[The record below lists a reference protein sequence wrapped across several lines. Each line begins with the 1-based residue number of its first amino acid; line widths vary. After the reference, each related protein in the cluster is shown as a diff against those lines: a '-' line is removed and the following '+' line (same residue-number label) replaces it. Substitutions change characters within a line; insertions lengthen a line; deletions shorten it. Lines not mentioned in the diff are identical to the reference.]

1 MGSVILTQLT
11 RVPAEA
17 TVERLKGLG
26 IEAQILDDPNVF
38 TKGSTGGRYLV
49 RVSVDEQD
57 LARAQAE
64 LARWEVEAA
73 PRVAALGK
81 TVGRQFLLAS
91 LPAFL
96 WIVLT
101 VARVLPREWLFVFPA
116 LWLAGLLGV
125 TTWNRWR
132 MPKEPGEGG

>member
-17 TVERLKGLG
+17 TVERLAGIG
-26 IEAQILDDPNVF
+26 IEAWILDDPNVF

-73 PRVAALGK
+73 PRVAELGK
-81 TVGRQFLLAS
+81 AVGRQFLLAS

-96 WIVLT
+96 WILLT
-101 VARVLPREWLFVFPA
+101 VARVLPREWLFAFPA
-116 LWLAGLLGV
+116 LWLVGLFGV
-125 TTWNRWR
+125 TLWNRWR
-132 MPKEPGEGG
+132 APKQPGEGS

>member
-1 MGSVILTQLT
+1 MGAVILTQLT

-17 TVERLKGLG
+17 TVERLKGIG
-26 IEAQILDDPNVF
+26 IEAHILDDPNVF

-96 WIVLT
+96 WILLT
-101 VARVLPREWLFVFPA
+101 VARVLPRDLLFVFPA
-116 LWLAGLLGV
+116 LWLAGLFAV

-132 MPKEPGEGG
+132 LPKEPGEGS